1 MIDRRA
7 SMSYTKEALEAR
19 GYQFDNM
26 SMIDKMGALLELLEE
41 PEFREKMKEEY
52 AEFSKRHNNDEE

>member
-1 MIDRRA
+1 
-7 SMSYTKEALEAR
+7 MSYTKEALEAR

-26 SMIDKMGALLELLEE
+26 SMIDKMDALLELLEE

-52 AEFSKRHNNDEE
+52 TEFSKRRNNDEE

>member
-1 MIDRRA
+1 MP
-7 SMSYTKEALEAR
+7 YTKEVLETR

-26 SMIDKMGALLELLEE
+26 SMIDKMDALLELLEE

-52 AEFSKRHNNDEE
+52 AEFCKRRNNDEE